1 MRLPALVVLHLAALA
16 VGTYAA
22 FRPTLDSNF
31 ARMQTDPG
39 DTVLNHYIL
48 EHTWRVVSDPTY
60 PHTLWSPPFYYPTTL
75 VMSYSENMLGVAPV
89 YWGLRTVLPTDLAY
103 QVWMMVLSGLNYA
116 AMSAVLACV
125 RIRAGERLP
134 HLLVALGGFLW
145 AFGLPVQAQ
154 LNHQQLI
161 ARFWMPAA
169 AACAWQF
176 ARDPSARRLNRV
188 FLFLFLQ
195 TLTCVNAGW
204 FLTFGLGVFVP
215 VAVWVNG
222 TGPELRERLRRWRAL
237 GVVACWGMIFVAFLM
252 PYFLANYDF
261 GRAYDDCVEHMPT
274 VWSLFAGPPD
284 SRWYHTVRGVR
295 SLVGTETFFFSGFG
309 FYFLLLA
316 AAVAVRARRHAVEL
330 EPAARLA
337 TAGFLAA
344 LGLLLLTL
352 NYGSGVSAWWVLR
365 LAPGGLGIRAVGRVQ
380 MVIYLFLIPAVLIGF
395 TLWVQGRLRAGP
407 ARFVAFAVAVGVVAF
422 EQTGHDGES
431 FDKADV
437 YGVAARAA
445 ERFRGADVAYYT
457 IPEDEH
463 PLYPSLVA
471 MWAGMLAD
479 VPVVNGYSG
488 RRPPTFP
495 ELERLTDADVKAWLG
510 PAFRGKTLVVVDA
523 TKSPW
528 QVRRHVLE

>member
-16 VGTYAA
+16 VGTYTA
-22 FRPTLDSNF
+22 FRPTLDSHF

-48 EHTWRVVSDPTY
+48 EHTWRVVSDPAY
-60 PHTLWSPPFYYPTTL
+60 PHPLWSPPFYYPTPL

-89 YWGLRTVLPTDLAY
+89 YWGLRTFLPSDLAF
-103 QVWMMVLSGLNYA
+103 QVWMMVLSALNYV
-116 AMSAVLACV
+116 AMAAVLARV
-125 RIRAGERLP
+125 RVRHDERLP

-161 ARFWMPAA
+161 ARFWMPVA

-176 ARDPSARRLNRV
+176 ALDPAARRLNRV
-188 FLFLFLQ
+188 FVFLFLQ
-195 TLTCVNAGW
+195 TLTCVNSGW
-204 FLTFGLGVFVP
+204 FLTFGLGVFLP
-215 VAVWVNG
+215 IAVWVNG
-222 TGPELRERLRRWRAL
+222 TGPELRDCLKRWRTL
-237 GVVACWGMIFVAFLM
+237 GVVSFWGMAFVAFLM
-252 PYFLANYDF
+252 PYFVANYDY

-274 VWSLFAGPPD
+274 VSSLVAGPPE

-316 AAVAVRARRHAVEL
+316 AAVAVRARRHEGEL
-330 EPAARLA
+330 EPGIRLA

-344 LGLLLLTL
+344 AALLLLTL
-352 NYGSGVSAWWVLR
+352 NYGSGVSPWWVLR
-365 LAPGGLGIRAVGRVQ
+365 LAPGGLAIRAVGRVQ

-395 TLWVQGRLRAGP
+395 TLWVHGRFRDGP
-407 ARFVAFAVAVGVVAF
+407 ARFAAFALAVGVVGF
-422 EQTGHDGES
+422 EQTGCDGEN
-431 FDKADV
+431 FEKATVYDV
-437 YGVAARAA
+437 AGRVA
-445 ERFRGADVAYYT
+445 EHLRGADVAYYT
-457 IPEDEH
+457 VSEDEH

-471 MWAGMLAD
+471 MWAGMIAD

-495 ELERLTDADVKAWLG
+495 EAERLSDADVKAWLG
-510 PAFRGKTLVVVDA
+510 PAFRGKALVVVDA

-528 QVRRHVLE
+528 QVRRYTLE